1 MITIFVA
8 KLDFGVSENELF
20 ELFKQYGT
28 VAKVTVAKDKETNKS
43 RGFAFV
49 EMPNRDQAQQAIDAL
64 DGYSFNGRKCAV
76 KEAENRSNTS
86 SEQRGG
92 GQANRFENRG
102 PRPENR
108 GGRDENRGN
117 RDEKKFFKPRTDDNR
132 PKEVA
137 SIRINDDN
145 DDEPIIGKADFT
157 ISDKPSTAKK
167 KKEDKPKLL
176 DNTADGKNKK
186 QKMDAYKKSGKDNIY
201 FEDEDE
207 EDLDLFGR
215 NEEEEEEEDYRKYL
229 VNQDDED
236 EEWDEDEDE
245 DWDEDDEDWD
255 DEDDEY

>member
-64 DGYSFNGRKCAV
+64 DGYSFNGRTCAV
-76 KEAENRSNTS
+76 KEAENRSNNS

-102 PRPENR
+102 PRTDNR
-108 GGRDENRGN
+108 GGREDNRGN
-117 RDEKKFFKPRTDDNR
+117 RDDKKFFKPRTDENKPR
-132 PKEVA
+132 ETT
-137 SIRINDDN
+137 SFRNNEDN
-145 DDEPIIGKADFT
+145 DGAPTGRPEFT
-157 ISDKPSTAKK
+157 PSDKPSPIKK
-167 KKEDKPKLL
+167 KKEDKPKTQ

-186 QKMDAYKKSGKDNIY
+186 QKMNAYKKSGKDNI
-201 FEDEDE
+201 FIDNEDDEELDIFGRNDEEEDED
-207 EDLDLFGR
+207 
-215 NEEEEEEEDYRKYL
+215 YKKYL

-236 EEWDEDEDE
+236 EEWDD
-245 DWDEDDEDWD
+245 DDEEWD
-255 DEDDEY
+255 DDDDDDDQY